1 MELTIALGFFGALLM
16 GFVLGVLG
24 GGGAIL
30 TIPIL
35 VYLFGFDCEFPL
47 SFHRFFLFPF
57 PSVYPILKK
66 P

>member
-1 MELTIALGFFGALLM
+1 MALGFFGALLM

-35 VYLFGFDCEFPL
+35 VYLFGFDLRSAVVSSFSVPLLAEFKAG
-47 SFHRFFLFPF
+47 
-57 PSVYPILKK
+57 KK
-66 P
+66 LNGAWL

>member
-1 MELTIALGFFGALLM
+1 MALGFFGALLM

-35 VYLFGFDCEFPL
+35 VY
-47 SFHRFFLFPF
+47 FFNIT
-57 PSVYPILKK
+57 SGVSQ
-66 P
+66 